1 MTATYQ
7 LPILFNNNAAEKDI
21 SLVVLNGRE
30 LESTTTKESFIY
42 DVHTEGSEDWE
53 K

>member
-7 LPILFNNNAAEKDI
+7 LTILFNNNAAEKDV

-30 LESTTTKESFIY
+30 LESTTTKGPFIY
-42 DVHTEGSEDWE
+42 DVHTEGSEGW
-53 K
+53 KK